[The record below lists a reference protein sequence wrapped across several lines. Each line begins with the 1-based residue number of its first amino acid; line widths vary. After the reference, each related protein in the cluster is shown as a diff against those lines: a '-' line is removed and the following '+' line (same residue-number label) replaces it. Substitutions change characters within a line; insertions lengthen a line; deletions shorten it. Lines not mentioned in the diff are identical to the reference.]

1 MAYIAIRQGRQIM
14 TTSKSTWAI
23 LPTTFIILYYW
34 CSVKLLSHHKKLGLN
49 SSLGFSPFR
58 YLCFCDKTTIT
69 MGKGTHL
76 LGQPVFGQLIS
87 LLSKPETLKFVE
99 SNSFNQRSCGK
110 IFSGYLLIQH
120 RLLYFANFLI
130 YDNTYSFTVGA
141 LWLGCI
147 IPEIPQFFLYNVS
160 SA

>member
-1 MAYIAIRQGRQIM
+1 M

-34 CSVKLLSHHKKLGLN
+34 CPVKLLSHHKKLGLN

-69 MGKGTHL
+69 MGKGTHF

-110 IFSGYLLIQH
+110 IFSFYLFIQ
-120 RLLYFANFLI
+120 
-130 YDNTYSFTVGA
+130 
-141 LWLGCI
+141 
-147 IPEIPQFFLYNVS
+147 
-160 SA
+160 